1 MRRKRYLIIVL
12 LLFITPLLT
21 SCWDR
26 FEVEDIS
33 FLISMGID
41 KGTKFRYII
50 TVAIAIPENFG
61 KDSTGK
67 KYLVTSVEAPTINA
81 ALTMIGTYAGRRVS
95 LQHTKA
101 LFMGEAL
108 ARESGLNAIDEFLR
122 LHQARRSTL
131 YFVTKGKA
139 VDFLN
144 QVESK
149 INTDPQRLVEGL
161 NYTSRNTGV
170 LPSISQIQ
178 TFVTTVNMGY
188 IQPMTYYAAIHEG
201 GEVPGNYLEVE
212 AGRLP
217 RKGGPNAEVL
227 GAAAFRKDKMVGVL
241 TALDVRL
248 ILMVQNQFRSG
259 FTSFPDPK
267 NPTVYFTM
275 DVRSARPTRVQADVK
290 QKRPQLN
297 IHVDLEGELVAVQ
310 SGIDYTDPK
319 MQGVIEQAAEQNAAV
334 EFDRLVKKTQAWNSD
349 VLGLGNTVV
358 KAFPTV
364 EAWNQ
369 YDWPSK
375 YKDAEIKFDVSLK
388 LRRFGLQLAPPT
400 ASS

>member
-1 MRRKRYLIIVL
+1 MRRNRYLIIVL
-12 LLFITPLLT
+12 LLFVTPLLT

-26 FEVEDIS
+26 YEVEDIS
-33 FLISMGID
+33 FLVSMGID
-41 KGTKFRYII
+41 KGTKFKYII
-50 TVAIAIPENFG
+50 TVSIAIPENFA
-61 KDSTGK
+61 KDSSGK
-67 KYLVTSVEAPTINA
+67 KYLVTSVEAPTISA
-81 ALTMIGTYAGRRVS
+81 ALTLFGTYAGRRVS

-108 ARESGLNAIDEFLR
+108 ARESGLNTMDEFLR

-149 INTDPQRLVEGL
+149 INTDPERLVEGL
-161 NYTSRNTGV
+161 NYASRNTGV

-188 IQPMTYYAAIHEG
+188 VQPMTYYAAIHEG
-201 GEVPGNYLEVE
+201 GAPPENYLEVE
-212 AGRLP
+212 AGKLSRE
-217 RKGGPNAEVL
+217 GGPNAEVL

-248 ILMVQNQFRSG
+248 ILMVQNRFRSG
-259 FTSFPDPK
+259 FTSFRDPK
-267 NPTVYFTM
+267 DSTDSFTL
-275 DVRSARPTRVQADVK
+275 DVRTARPTRVQADVK
-290 QKRPQLN
+290 QQRPQLN
-297 IHVDLEGELVAVQ
+297 IHVDLEGELVAIQ

-319 MQGVIEQAAEQNAAV
+319 MQGVIEQAAARNATD
-334 EFDRLVKKTQAWNSD
+334 EFDRLIKKTQAWDTD
-349 VLGLGNTVV
+349 VLGFGNTVV

-364 EAWNQ
+364 AAWNQ

-375 YKDAEIKFDVSLK
+375 YKDAEIKFDVSFK